1 MQIGIDGSRAF
12 FKQRTGI
19 EEYSYQVIKHLVET
33 RQCLVS
39 TVQVVL
45 YLRKNQKIDFNLSAD
60 KAGLPANWKIK
71 VLKWPR
77 FWTQFGLSL
86 EMLLH
91 PVDVLFIPAH
101 VAPFIHPA
109 HNVSLFSLA
118 LFIQKI
124 LKKLGIKTDYNTHSD
139 AGGPKKT
146 FVVVHGLEF
155 EIMPEAYSF
164 WERIYMRYSIKL
176 SCRWAKK
183 IIAVSKNTKK
193 DLIELYKIPENKIE
207 VIYEGVSTVIAS
219 PAVSGINSAKQSLNN
234 SYKLN
239 KKEIA
244 TVAKLP
250 RNDTLPYLL
259 FIGRLEKRKNI
270 AGIISA
276 FEILKEKYNIPH
288 SLVLA
293 GLPGYGYESIK
304 YKIAGSKY
312 KEEIIMPGFVSDE
325 DKFGLIKNADVF
337 LFPTFYE
344 GFGLPILEAQSVSVP
359 VVTSNTS
366 SFPEVGGDSVAY
378 VTPSE
383 PMSIADST
391 YKIISDESFR
401 NDIIKKGNE
410 NVKRFSW
417 KKCAEEI
424 ATLLITN

>member
-1 MQIGIDGSRAF
+1 MIIGIDGSRAF

-19 EEYSYQVIKHLVET
+19 EEYSYQVVKHLVSHFVET
-33 RQCLVS
+33 QQCCVS
-39 TVQVVL
+39 TGATQVVL
-45 YLRKNQKIDFNLSAD
+45 YLRKNQKINFS
-60 KAGLPANWKIK
+60 LPANWKIK

-101 VAPFIHPA
+101 VAPFIHPDRNA
-109 HNVSLFSLA
+109 SLFSLA

-146 FVVVHGLEF
+146 FVVVHGLEY
-155 EIMPEAYSF
+155 EIVKDAYSA

-193 DLIELYKIPENKIE
+193 DLVELYKIPENKIE
-207 VIYEGVSTVIAS
+207 VIYEGVNQNLESKS
-219 PAVSGINSAKQSLNN
+219 PIGDLDSKHSILN
-234 SYKLN
+234 YK
-239 KKEIA
+239 
-244 TVAKLP
+244 
-250 RNDTLPYLL
+250 PYLL

-270 AGIISA
+270 EGIISA

-288 SLVLA
+288 GLVLA

-304 YKIAGSKY
+304 YKIESSKY

-344 GFGLPILEAQSVSVP
+344 GFGLPVLEAQSVSVP

-401 NDIIKKGNE
+401 NVIIKKGNE

-417 KKCAEEI
+417 EKCVVAI
-424 ATLLITN
+424 ADVMQIYE